1 MGGCKMF
8 EGSFVAI
15 VTPFKDDGS
24 LDEGKLQELIEFQ
37 IENGTHG
44 IVPCGTTGESPT
56 LSHAEHDRVVEL
68 TVKAANGRVKI
79 IAGAGS
85 NSTAEAL
92 RLTKHAKDVGADGA
106 LIITPYYNKPTQNG
120 LKAHFMK
127 IADAVDIPIVIYN
140 VPGRTGTDLL
150 PETLA
155 NLSAHPNIVGLKEA
169 TGQLSRASQAV
180 QLCGEDF
187 ALLSGD
193 DINTL
198 PILSVGGCG
207 VISVLANVMPKEVS
221 DLCNTFKSGDIKNA
235 QKIHL
240 ETLQLSIDLFVD
252 TNPIPVKTALQMMGR
267 LNGRMRLPLVPMSE
281 ENAEI
286 LNRTMC
292 NIGVI

>member
-1 MGGCKMF
+1 MF

-15 VTPFKDDGS
+15 VTPFKDNGS

-56 LSHAEHDRVVEL
+56 LSHSEHDRVVEL
-68 TVKAANGRVKI
+68 TVKAVNGRVKI

-155 NLSAHPNIVGLKEA
+155 GLSVHPNIVGLKEA

-252 TNPIPVKTALQMMGR
+252 TNPIPVKTALQIMGR

-281 ENAEI
+281 ENTEI
-286 LNRTMC
+286 LHLTMH

>member
-1 MGGCKMF
+1 MF

-56 LSHAEHDRVVEL
+56 LSHSEHDRVVEL
-68 TVKAANGRVKI
+68 TVKAVNGRVKI

-120 LKAHFMK
+120 LKAHFME

-155 NLSAHPNIVGLKEA
+155 DLSVHPNIVGLKEA
-169 TGQLSRASQAV
+169 TG
-180 QLCGEDF
+180 
-187 ALLSGD
+187 
-193 DINTL
+193 
-198 PILSVGGCG
+198 
-207 VISVLANVMPKEVS
+207 
-221 DLCNTFKSGDIKNA
+221 
-235 QKIHL
+235 HL
-240 ETLQLSIDLFVD
+240 ETLQLSIDLFID

>member
-1 MGGCKMF
+1 MF

-15 VTPFKDDGS
+15 VTPFKDNGS
-24 LDEGKLQELIEFQ
+24 LDEDKLRELIEFQ

-68 TVKAANGRVKI
+68 TVKAVNGRVKI

-140 VPGRTGTDLL
+140 VPGRTGTDLF

-155 NLSAHPNIVGLKEA
+155 NLSVHPNIVGLKEA

-281 ENAEI
+281 ENVEI

>member
-1 MGGCKMF
+1 MF

>member
-1 MGGCKMF
+1 MF

-56 LSHAEHDRVVEL
+56 LSHSEHDRVVEL
-68 TVKAANGRVKI
+68 TVKVANGRVKI

-120 LKAHFMK
+120 LKAHFME

-150 PETLA
+150 PEPLA
-155 NLSAHPNIVGLKEA
+155 DLSVHPNIVGLKEA

-221 DLCNTFKSGDIKNA
+221 DLCNTFKSGDIQNA

-240 ETLQLSIDLFVD
+240 ETLQLSIDLFID

-281 ENAEI
+281 ENVEI

>member
-1 MGGCKMF
+1 MF

-15 VTPFKDDGS
+15 VTPFKDNGS

-56 LSHAEHDRVVEL
+56 LSHSEHDRVVEL
-68 TVKAANGRVKI
+68 TVKAVNGRVKI

-155 NLSAHPNIVGLKEA
+155 GLSVHPNIVGLKEA

-240 ETLQLSIDLFVD
+240 ETLQLSIDLFID